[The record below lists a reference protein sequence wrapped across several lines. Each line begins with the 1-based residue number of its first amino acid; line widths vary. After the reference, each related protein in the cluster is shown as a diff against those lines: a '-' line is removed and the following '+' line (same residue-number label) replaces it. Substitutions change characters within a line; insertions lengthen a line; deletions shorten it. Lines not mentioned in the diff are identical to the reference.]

1 VLARAEGDSRIPGA
15 GDGDPGSRWKSR
27 VRSRKMALA
36 APTHDNQ
43 GRTSMSTHNN
53 RLVNFPVSFFSSVMG
68 LAGLTI
74 AWQRAERLFGVNV
87 SDWLLALTIGVFLV
101 LVGFY
106 AAKWLRHPQAVVKEF
121 QHPVRLNFFPTLSI
135 SLLLLSVALLPHSTA
150 LSLYLWV
157 GGTALH
163 LLFTLVVMSIWIHH
177 TKFEITHINPAW
189 FIPVVGNIIVPIAG
203 TAHGYYEIS
212 WFFFSIGL
220 VFWVVLLTL
229 VFYRLVFHPPLPQ
242 RLVPTL
248 FILIAPP
255 AVGFLSYSELVSGV
269 DPFARVLYY
278 SALFLTLLLATQVRL
293 FARLKFA
300 LSWWAYSFPLA
311 AVTLAT
317 LRMHRMSGAEGLA
330 NIGHLLLAALTLV
343 LAGLAV
349 LTVRAIL
356 RREICVEEG

>member
-1 VLARAEGDSRIPGA
+1 MNA
-15 GDGDPGSRWKSR
+15 
-27 VRSRKMALA
+27 
-36 APTHDNQ
+36 N
-43 GRTSMSTHNN
+43 NN

-87 SDWLLALTIGVFLV
+87 SAWLLALTIGVFLV
-101 LVGFY
+101 LAGFY
-106 AAKWLRHPQAVVKEF
+106 AAKWLRHPQAVAKEF

-135 SLLLLSVALLPHSTA
+135 SLLLLSVAFLPHSIA

-157 GGTALH
+157 GGASLH

-203 TAHGYYEIS
+203 TAHGFVEIS

-220 VFWVVLLTL
+220 VFWLVLLTL
-229 VFYRLVFHPPLPQ
+229 VFYRVIFHAPLPQ

-255 AVGFLSYSELVSGV
+255 AVGFISYAELTSSL

-278 SALFLTLLLATQVRL
+278 VALFLTVLLAAQVRL

-311 AVTLAT
+311 AMTLAT
-317 LRMHRMSGAEGLA
+317 LRMQRMSGVEGFVD
-330 NIGHLLLAALTLV
+330 IGQVLLAALTLII
-343 LAGLAV
+343 AGLAA
-349 LTVRAIL
+349 LTVRAIF

>member
-1 VLARAEGDSRIPGA
+1 MNA
-15 GDGDPGSRWKSR
+15 
-27 VRSRKMALA
+27 
-36 APTHDNQ
+36 N
-43 GRTSMSTHNN
+43 NN

-87 SDWLLALTIGVFLV
+87 STWLLALTVGVFLV
-101 LVGFY
+101 LAGFY

-135 SLLLLSVALLPHSTA
+135 SLLLLSVAFLPHSTT

-157 GGTALH
+157 GGASLH

-203 TAHGYYEIS
+203 TAHGFVEIS
-212 WFFFSIGL
+212 WFFFAIGL
-220 VFWVVLLTL
+220 VFWLVLLTL
-229 VFYRLVFHPPLPQ
+229 VFYRVIFHAPLPQ

-255 AVGFLSYSELVSGV
+255 AVGFISYAELTASL

-278 SALFLTLLLATQVRL
+278 VALFLTLLLATQVRL

-311 AVTLAT
+311 AMTLAT
-317 LRMHRMSGAEGLA
+317 LRMQRMSGAEGFA
-330 NIGHLLLAALTLV
+330 DIGLVLLTALTVIIGGLAALT
-343 LAGLAV
+343 
-349 LTVRAIL
+349 VRAMF

>member
-1 VLARAEGDSRIPGA
+1 MNA
-15 GDGDPGSRWKSR
+15 
-27 VRSRKMALA
+27 
-36 APTHDNQ
+36 N
-43 GRTSMSTHNN
+43 NN

-87 SDWLLALTIGVFLV
+87 STWLLALTIGVFLV
-101 LVGFY
+101 LAGFY
-106 AAKWLRHPQAVVKEF
+106 AAKWLRHPQAVAKEF

-135 SLLLLSVALLPHSTA
+135 SLLLLSVAFLPHSTT

-157 GGTALH
+157 GGASLH

-203 TAHGYYEIS
+203 TAHGFVEIS

-220 VFWVVLLTL
+220 VFWLVLLTL
-229 VFYRLVFHPPLPQ
+229 VFYRVIFHAPLPQ

-255 AVGFLSYSELVSGV
+255 AVGFISYAELTASL

-278 SALFLTLLLATQVRL
+278 VALFLTLLLAAQVRL

-311 AVTLAT
+311 AMTLAT
-317 LRMHRMSGAEGLA
+317 LRMQRMSGVEGFVD
-330 NIGHLLLAALTLV
+330 IGQVLLAALTLII
-343 LAGLAV
+343 AGLAT
-349 LTVRAIL
+349 LTVRAII

>member
-1 VLARAEGDSRIPGA
+1 MNA
-15 GDGDPGSRWKSR
+15 
-27 VRSRKMALA
+27 
-36 APTHDNQ
+36 N
-43 GRTSMSTHNN
+43 NN

-87 SDWLLALTIGVFLV
+87 SAWLLALTIGVFLV
-101 LVGFY
+101 LAGFY
-106 AAKWLRHPQAVVKEF
+106 AAKWLRHPQAVAKEF

-135 SLLLLSVALLPHSTA
+135 SLLLLSVAFLPHSTA

-157 GGTALH
+157 GGASLH

-203 TAHGYYEIS
+203 TAHGFVEIS

-220 VFWVVLLTL
+220 VFWLVLLTL
-229 VFYRLVFHPPLPQ
+229 VFYRVIFHAPLPQ

-255 AVGFLSYSELVSGV
+255 AVGFISYAELTSSL

-278 SALFLTLLLATQVRL
+278 VALFLTVLLAAQVRL

-311 AVTLAT
+311 AMTLAT
-317 LRMHRMSGAEGLA
+317 LRMQRMSGVEGFVD
-330 NIGHLLLAALTLV
+330 IGQVLLAALTLII
-343 LAGLAV
+343 AGLAA
-349 LTVRAIL
+349 LTVRAIF

>member
-1 VLARAEGDSRIPGA
+1 MNS
-15 GDGDPGSRWKSR
+15 
-27 VRSRKMALA
+27 
-36 APTHDNQ
+36 N
-43 GRTSMSTHNN
+43 NN

-68 LAGLTI
+68 LTGLTI

-87 SDWLLALTIGVFLV
+87 SAWLLALTVGVFLA
-101 LVGFY
+101 LLGFY
-106 AAKWLRHPQAVVKEF
+106 AAKWLRHPQAVIKEF

-135 SLLLLSVALLPHSTA
+135 SLLLLSVAFLPHSTT

-157 GGTALH
+157 GGASLH

-203 TAHGYYEIS
+203 TAHGFVEIS

-220 VFWVVLLTL
+220 VFWLVLLTL
-229 VFYRLVFHPPLPQ
+229 VFYRVIFHAPLPQ

-255 AVGFLSYSELVSGV
+255 AVGFISYAELTASL

-278 SALFLTLLLATQVRL
+278 VALFLTLLLATQVRL

-311 AVTLAT
+311 AMTLAT
-317 LRMHRMSGAEGLA
+317 LRMQRMSGVEGFVD
-330 NIGHLLLAALTLV
+330 IGQVLLAALTMII
-343 LAGLAV
+343 AGLAA
-349 LTVRAIL
+349 LTVRAIF
-356 RREICVEEG
+356 RHEICVDEG

>member
-1 VLARAEGDSRIPGA
+1 MNA
-15 GDGDPGSRWKSR
+15 
-27 VRSRKMALA
+27 
-36 APTHDNQ
+36 N
-43 GRTSMSTHNN
+43 NN

-87 SDWLLALTIGVFLV
+87 SVWLLALTIGVFLV
-101 LVGFY
+101 LAGFY
-106 AAKWLRHPQAVVKEF
+106 AAKWLRHPQAVAKEF

-135 SLLLLSVALLPHSTA
+135 SLLLLSVAFLPHSTT

-157 GGTALH
+157 GGASLH

-203 TAHGYYEIS
+203 TAHGFVEIS

-220 VFWVVLLTL
+220 VFWLVLLTL
-229 VFYRLVFHPPLPQ
+229 VFYRVIFHAPLPQ

-255 AVGFLSYSELVSGV
+255 AVGFISYAELTSSL

-278 SALFLTLLLATQVRL
+278 VALFLTLLLATQVRL

-311 AVTLAT
+311 AMTLAT
-317 LRMHRMSGAEGLA
+317 LRMQRMSGVEGFVD
-330 NIGHLLLAALTLV
+330 IGQVLLAALTLII
-343 LAGLAV
+343 AGLAA
-349 LTVRAIL
+349 LTVRAIF

>member
-1 VLARAEGDSRIPGA
+1 MNA
-15 GDGDPGSRWKSR
+15 
-27 VRSRKMALA
+27 
-36 APTHDNQ
+36 N
-43 GRTSMSTHNN
+43 NN

-87 SDWLLALTIGVFLV
+87 SAWLLALTIGVFLV
-101 LVGFY
+101 LAGFY
-106 AAKWLRHPQAVVKEF
+106 AAKWLRHPQAVAKEF

-135 SLLLLSVALLPHSTA
+135 SLLLLSVAFLPHSTA

-157 GGTALH
+157 GGASLH

-203 TAHGYYEIS
+203 TAHGFVEIS

-220 VFWVVLLTL
+220 VFWLVLLTL
-229 VFYRLVFHPPLPQ
+229 VFYRVIFHAPLPQ

-255 AVGFLSYSELVSGV
+255 AVGFISYAELTSSL

-278 SALFLTLLLATQVRL
+278 VALFLTLLLATQVRL

-311 AVTLAT
+311 AMTLAT
-317 LRMHRMSGAEGLA
+317 LRMQRMSGVEGFVD
-330 NIGHLLLAALTLV
+330 IGQVLLAALTLII
-343 LAGLAV
+343 AGLAA
-349 LTVRAIL
+349 LTVRAIF

>member
-1 VLARAEGDSRIPGA
+1 MNA
-15 GDGDPGSRWKSR
+15 
-27 VRSRKMALA
+27 
-36 APTHDNQ
+36 N
-43 GRTSMSTHNN
+43 NN

-87 SDWLLALTIGVFLV
+87 SVWLLALTIGVFLV
-101 LVGFY
+101 LAGFY
-106 AAKWLRHPQAVVKEF
+106 AAKWLRHPQAVAKEF

-135 SLLLLSVALLPHSTA
+135 SLLLLSIAFLPHSTT

-157 GGTALH
+157 GGASLH

-203 TAHGYYEIS
+203 TAHGFVEIS

-220 VFWVVLLTL
+220 VFWLVLLTL
-229 VFYRLVFHPPLPQ
+229 VFYRVIFHAPLPQ

-255 AVGFLSYSELVSGV
+255 AVGFISYAELTSSL

-278 SALFLTLLLATQVRL
+278 VALFLTLLLATQVRL

-311 AVTLAT
+311 AMTLAT
-317 LRMHRMSGAEGLA
+317 LRMQRMSGVEGFVD
-330 NIGHLLLAALTLV
+330 IGQVLLAALTLII
-343 LAGLAV
+343 AGLAA
-349 LTVRAIL
+349 LTVRAIF

>member
-1 VLARAEGDSRIPGA
+1 MNA
-15 GDGDPGSRWKSR
+15 
-27 VRSRKMALA
+27 
-36 APTHDNQ
+36 N
-43 GRTSMSTHNN
+43 NN

-74 AWQRAERLFGVNV
+74 AWQRAERLFGINV
-87 SDWLLALTIGVFLV
+87 SAWLLALTIGVFLV
-101 LVGFY
+101 LLGFY

-135 SLLLLSVALLPHSTA
+135 SLLLLSVAFLPHSTT

-157 GGTALH
+157 GGASLH

-203 TAHGYYEIS
+203 TAHGFVEIS

-220 VFWVVLLTL
+220 VFWLVLLTL
-229 VFYRLVFHPPLPQ
+229 VFYRVIFHAPLPQ

-255 AVGFLSYSELVSGV
+255 AVGFISYAELTSSL

-278 SALFLTLLLATQVRL
+278 VALFLTLLLATQVRL

-311 AVTLAT
+311 AMTLAT
-317 LRMHRMSGAEGLA
+317 LRMQRMSGAEGFA
-330 NIGHLLLAALTLV
+330 DIGLVLLTALTVIIAGLAALT
-343 LAGLAV
+343 
-349 LTVRAIL
+349 VRAVV
-356 RREICVEEG
+356 RREICVDEG

>member
-1 VLARAEGDSRIPGA
+1 
-15 GDGDPGSRWKSR
+15 
-27 VRSRKMALA
+27 MALA
-36 APTHDNQ
+36 TPAHNNQ
-43 GRTSMSTHNN
+43 GRAPMNANNN

-87 SDWLLALTIGVFLV
+87 SAWLLALTIGVFLV
-101 LVGFY
+101 LAGFY
-106 AAKWLRHPQAVVKEF
+106 AAKWLRHPQAVAKEF

-135 SLLLLSVALLPHSTA
+135 SLLLLSVAFLPHSTA

-157 GGTALH
+157 GGASLH

-203 TAHGYYEIS
+203 TAHGFVEIS

-220 VFWVVLLTL
+220 VFWLVLLTL
-229 VFYRLVFHPPLPQ
+229 VFYRVIFHAPLPQ

-255 AVGFLSYSELVSGV
+255 AVGFISYAELTSSL

-278 SALFLTLLLATQVRL
+278 VALFLTVLLAAQVRL

-311 AVTLAT
+311 AMTLAT
-317 LRMHRMSGAEGLA
+317 LRMQRMSGVEGFVD
-330 NIGHLLLAALTLV
+330 IGQVLLAALTLII
-343 LAGLAV
+343 AGLAA
-349 LTVRAIL
+349 LTVRAIF

>member
-1 VLARAEGDSRIPGA
+1 MNA
-15 GDGDPGSRWKSR
+15 
-27 VRSRKMALA
+27 
-36 APTHDNQ
+36 N
-43 GRTSMSTHNN
+43 NN

-74 AWQRAERLFGVNV
+74 AWQRAERLFCVNV
-87 SDWLLALTIGVFLV
+87 SAWLLALTIGVFLV
-101 LVGFY
+101 LAGLY
-106 AAKWLRHPQAVVKEF
+106 AAKWLRHPQAVAKEF

-135 SLLLLSVALLPHSTA
+135 SLLLLSVAFLPHSTA

-157 GGTALH
+157 GGASLH

-203 TAHGYYEIS
+203 TAHGFVEIS

-220 VFWVVLLTL
+220 VFWLVLLTL
-229 VFYRLVFHPPLPQ
+229 VFYRVIFHAPLPQ

-255 AVGFLSYSELVSGV
+255 AVGFISYAELTSSL

-278 SALFLTLLLATQVRL
+278 VALFLTLLLATQVRL

-311 AVTLAT
+311 AMTLAT
-317 LRMHRMSGAEGLA
+317 LRMQRMSGVEGFVD
-330 NIGHLLLAALTLV
+330 IGQVLLAALTV
-343 LAGLAV
+343 IIAGLAA
-349 LTVRAIL
+349 LTVRAIF

>member
-1 VLARAEGDSRIPGA
+1 MNK
-15 GDGDPGSRWKSR
+15 KS
-27 VRSRKMALA
+27 
-36 APTHDNQ
+36 D
-43 GRTSMSTHNN
+43 
-53 RLVNFPVSFFSSVMG
+53 RLENFPVSFFSSVMG

-87 SDWLLALTIGVFLV
+87 SAWLLALTIGVFLV
-101 LVGFY
+101 LLGFY
-106 AAKWLRHPQAVVKEF
+106 AAKCLRHPQAVAKEF

-135 SLLLLSVALLPHSTA
+135 SLLLLSIALLPHSTT
-150 LSLYLWV
+150 LSLYLWA
-157 GGTALH
+157 GGAALH

-203 TAHGYYEIS
+203 TVHGYIEIS
-212 WFFFSIGL
+212 WFFFAIGL
-220 VFWVVLLTL
+220 VFWLVLLTL
-229 VFYRLVFHPPLPQ
+229 VFYRVIFHSPLPQ

-255 AVGFLSYSELVSGV
+255 AVGFISYAELTASL

-278 SALFLTLLLATQVRL
+278 VALFLTLLLAAQVRL

-311 AVTLAT
+311 AMTLAT
-317 LRMHRMSGAEGLA
+317 LRMQRMSGAEGFID
-330 NIGHLLLAALTLV
+330 IGHVLLTALTLILAGLAALTL
-343 LAGLAV
+343 
-349 LTVRAIL
+349 RAIA